1 MERGEAAVLALPALQ
16 ARDGAGVLAAL
27 AQAAAR
33 EIGGEPAEV
42 LAGRFGERESLG
54 STAIGGGVALP
65 HCRSA
70 ALDRPLLLLARSA
83 AGVPFG
89 AADGS
94 PVHLFVAVVTPAGSP
109 AEHLRALAQLS
120 RRLRE
125 RERVAGLLAA
135 PDADA
140 MLAVWRRET
149 GEAA

>member
-1 MERGEAAVLALPALQ
+1 MERGEAAVLALPALE
-16 ARDGAGVLAAL
+16 ARDAAGVLSAL

-33 EIGGEPAEV
+33 EIGGEPAEA
-42 LAGRFGERESLG
+42 LARRFGERESLG

-65 HCRSA
+65 HCRSS
-70 ALDRPLLLLARSA
+70 ALERPLLLLARSA

-89 AADGS
+89 AADGA

-135 PDADA
+135 PDAER
-140 MLAVWRRET
+140 MLAAWRRGS

>member
-1 MERGEAAVLALPALQ
+1 VEHGETAVLALPALE
-16 ARDGAGVLAAL
+16 ARDAAGVLSTL
-27 AQAAAR
+27 AEAAAR
-33 EIGGEPAEV
+33 EVGGEPAEV
-42 LAGRFGERESLG
+42 LARRFGERESLG

-70 ALDRPLLLLARSA
+70 GLDRPLLLLARSA

-94 PVHLFVAVVTPAGSP
+94 LVHLFVAVVTPAGSP
-109 AEHLRALAQLS
+109 AEHLRALAHLS

-135 PDADA
+135 PDAEA
-140 MLAVWRRET
+140 MLAAWRREA

>member
-1 MERGEAAVLALPALQ
+1 VERGDTAVLALPALE
-16 ARDGAGVLAAL
+16 ARDAAGVLSAL

-33 EIGGEPAEV
+33 EIGGEPAEL
-42 LAGRFGERESLG
+42 LAQRFGERERLG

-65 HCRSA
+65 HCRSSTIE
-70 ALDRPLLLLARSA
+70 RPLLLLARSA

-135 PDADA
+135 PDAEA
-140 MLAVWRRET
+140 MLAAWRRDA